1 MGLRPSWVQIP
12 PPAPLPSEQLVSR
25 FVLNPDYWDSTT
37 ASMAGRCTVVTE
49 LENSIKKRIVGFRSL
64 TVRAIP
70 TA

>member
-1 MGLRPSWVQIP
+1 
-12 PPAPLPSEQLVSR
+12 
-25 FVLNPDYWDSTT
+25 
-37 ASMAGRCTVVTE
+37 MAGRCTVVTE